1 MNATLSVDVANRS
14 FAKLR
19 FFAPPRQTMDFS
31 VLIAIEVSR
40 MFDVFGSAGVLD
52 PTVERGDDGCV
63 GRNDCDDNDADK
75 QQGGAFQRHC
85 VFPEFVR
92 LLLNNS

>member
-1 MNATLSVDVANRS
+1 
-14 FAKLR
+14 
-19 FFAPPRQTMDFS
+19 MDFS
-31 VLIAIEVSR
+31 ALIAIEVSR
-40 MFDVFGSAGVLD
+40 MFDVFGGAGVLD
-52 PTVERGDDGCV
+52 PTVERSDDGRV
-63 GRNDCDDNDADK
+63 GRNDCEANDAEK